1 MAKLNWEKLNQQSKA
16 QSAFEQE
23 RFENSHK
30 ADFHLFNKAGLWSLK
45 GKHYGK
51 PIKTLP
57 LSYLEWVIDNF
68 GSAPHRQL
76 AEKELRRR
84 YEQSNT

>member
-1 MAKLNWEKLNQQSKA
+1 MAKLNWEKLHQQSKA
-16 QSAFEQE
+16 QSAQEQE
-23 RFENSHK
+23 RFENSYK
-30 ADFHLFNKAGLWSLK
+30 ADFHMFNKAGLWSLK

-68 GSAPHRQL
+68 DSKLHRQL
-76 AEKELRRR
+76 AEDELRRR
-84 YEQSNT
+84 YNSNT